1 VPILVTKKTP
11 AIGAEEVVPGLMGG
25 LQTLSRPGNETME
38 FGNSGPKRIDSSAK
52 NAQDA
57 PFPPQKTGINAVS
70 RDQTL
75 REQVVTYGLKLTPSG
90 LSQGTSGNL
99 SVRHGDGF
107 LITPSGTPYEEITP
121 DGVVQVAMD
130 GSHAQ
135 GLRPSSEWRFHRDI
149 YAARPDIHAI
159 VHAHPPYSTALSM
172 CRMEIPAAH
181 YMIAVSGGDSI
192 RCAAYYTYG
201 SQALSDAVMRA
212 MEGRLAC
219 LMANHG
225 MIATGPTLEQ
235 AMWRAVEVETLAR
248 QYTLALQIGK
258 PVLLTDTEVAQ
269 ALEKFGNYGLMSRT
283 QSSS

>member
-1 VPILVTKKTP
+1 MDHTLRQQIV
-11 AIGAEEVVPGLMGG
+11 AHG
-25 LQTLSRPGNETME
+25 LQ
-38 FGNSGPKRIDSSAK
+38 
-52 NAQDA
+52 
-57 PFPPQKTGINAVS
+57 
-70 RDQTL
+70 L
-75 REQVVTYGLKLTPSG
+75 RPSG

-121 DGVVQVAMD
+121 QSVVQVDMD
-130 GSHAQ
+130 GSHAP

-149 YAARPDIHAI
+149 YAARPDLHAI

-172 CRMEIPAAH
+172 CRMEIPAVH

-192 RCAAYYTYG
+192 RCADYYTYG

-225 MIATGPTLEQ
+225 MLAAGPNLEQ

-248 QYTLALQIGK
+248 QYSLALQVGK
-258 PVLLTDTEVAQ
+258 PVLLTADEVAE
-269 ALEKFGNYGLMSRT
+269 ALEKFSHYGLMSKR
-283 QSSS
+283 SS